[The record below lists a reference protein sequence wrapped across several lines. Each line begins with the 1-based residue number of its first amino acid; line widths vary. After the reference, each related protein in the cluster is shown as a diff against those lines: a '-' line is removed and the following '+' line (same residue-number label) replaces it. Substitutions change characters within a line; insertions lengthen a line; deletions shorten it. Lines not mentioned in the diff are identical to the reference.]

1 MLEVDISQKPTWMT
15 DPNACRL
22 SLTFREASSV
32 LGREDFFVIP
42 AEGADAYL
50 PPIIPPPPPPIPTY
64 RVLTPHLTHLPCGQ
78 RNFKVDSEWFDRTQ
92 SEWRQGDALVEPEI
106 SEAEEEEC
114 VLPDDALYYYGMCH

>member
-1 MLEVDISQKPTWMT
+1 MT
-15 DPNACRL
+15 DSNACRF

-32 LGREDFFVIP
+32 LGREDFFVTP
-42 AEGADAYL
+42 AEGASKRGRL
-50 PPIIPPPPPPIPTY
+50 PPPHHPTAPASDSHLPGPDTTPRPP
-64 RVLTPHLTHLPCGQ
+64 HLPCGQ

-106 SEAEEEEC
+106 AEAEEEEC